1 MSSLDPPWFSD
12 KDKILSN
19 KGGTVLLIFSSL
31 SQHSQT

>member
-19 KGGTVLLIFSSL
+19 KGGKVLLIFSSL
-31 SQHSQT
+31 SQHLQT